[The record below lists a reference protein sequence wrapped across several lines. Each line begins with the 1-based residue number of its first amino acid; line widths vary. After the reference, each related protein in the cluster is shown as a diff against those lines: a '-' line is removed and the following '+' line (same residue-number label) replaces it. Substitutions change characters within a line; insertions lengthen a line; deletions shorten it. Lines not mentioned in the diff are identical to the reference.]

1 MDDYYKTLDVNENA
15 SQEDIKK
22 KYRKMSLLYHPDK
35 NPGNQEAEDK
45 FKKISE
51 AYQTI
56 GDEENRKKYDMT
68 RNSPFG
74 PGRGGPGMGPGM
86 PGGMPDVFKMF
97 FGGQMA
103 GGVGGFPGGNVRVFH
118 NGQAMNS
125 PNLNMPPPI
134 IKNVTISLEQAYNGD
149 QVPIQI
155 ERWLFEDGIRKCEN
169 ETLYLPIKKG
179 IDDKEII
186 ILRDRGNVMD
196 VNLKGDVKAIISI
209 QNSSEFRREGLNL
222 FMDKEISLKESL
234 CGFEFIIHHINGKQL
249 RFKNEIGN
257 TVKDGLIKSIANYG
271 MERDNHKGN
280 LCVKFTVKHPSK
292 LNHEQV
298 EKLKEIL

>member
-1 MDDYYKTLDVNENA
+1 MENYYKTLDVNENA

-22 KYRKMSLLYHPDK
+22 KYRKMSLMYHPDK
-35 NPGNQEAEDK
+35 NPGNKEAEDK

-56 GDEENRKKYDMT
+56 GDEQERKKYDMS
-68 RNSPFG
+68 RNNPFG
-74 PGRGGPGMGPGM
+74 QGMGQGMGQGVPPGMN
-86 PGGMPDVFKMF
+86 DVFKMF
-97 FGGQMA
+97 FGGQMP
-103 GGVGGFPGGNVRVFH
+103 GGVGGFPGGNIRVFH
-118 NGQAMNS
+118 NGQPVNQN
-125 PNLNMPPPI
+125 NLNKPPPI
-134 IKNVTISLEQAYNGD
+134 MKNVVISLEQAYKGD

-169 ETLYLPIKKG
+169 ETLYIPIRKG

-186 ILRDRGNVMD
+186 ILREKGNVMD
-196 VNLKGDVKAIISI
+196 ANLKGDVKAIISI

-222 FMDKEISLKESL
+222 YMDKEISLKESL
-234 CGFEFIIHHINGKQL
+234 CGFEFIIHHISGKQL
-249 RFKNEIGN
+249 RFTNETGN
-257 TVKDGLIKSIANYG
+257 TIKDGLIKSIANYG
-271 MERDNHKGN
+271 MERDNHKGS

-292 LNHEQV
+292 LTNEQI